1 MPDDF
6 QTFCPV
12 HVDPPFVADRPS
24 HFDSPCRPAPPSWAL
39 QTSLPT
45 IGSISVKKIFAA
57 ILTVSAVGLT
67 APAMAQDAAAPAPA
81 AQAATAK
88 AGDTVYDTAGEVVA
102 TIESV
107 EGQNAVITTG
117 SAKATVPLSSF
128 ASGPKGPTISMT
140 KAQLEAAIS
149 ASK

>member
-1 MPDDF
+1 M
-6 QTFCPV
+6 
-12 HVDPPFVADRPS
+12 
-24 HFDSPCRPAPPSWAL
+24 
-39 QTSLPT
+39 
-45 IGSISVKKIFAA
+45 KKIFAA
-57 ILTVSAVGLT
+57 ILTVSALGMT
-67 APAMAQDAAAPAPA
+67 APAFAQDAAAPAPAAEAPA

-128 ASGPKGPTISMT
+128 AAGPKGPTISMT
-140 KAQLEAAIS
+140 KAQLEAAI
-149 ASK
+149 AGSK

>member
-1 MPDDF
+1 M
-6 QTFCPV
+6 
-12 HVDPPFVADRPS
+12 
-24 HFDSPCRPAPPSWAL
+24 
-39 QTSLPT
+39 
-45 IGSISVKKIFAA
+45 KKIFAA
-57 ILTVSAVGLT
+57 ILTVSAIGMT
-67 APAMAQDAAAPAPA
+67 APAMAQDTTAPAPGAPA

-88 AGDTVYDTAGEVVA
+88 AGDTVYDTAGEAVA

-140 KAQLEAAIS
+140 KTQLEAAIS
-149 ASK
+149 GASK

>member
-1 MPDDF
+1 M
-6 QTFCPV
+6 
-12 HVDPPFVADRPS
+12 
-24 HFDSPCRPAPPSWAL
+24 
-39 QTSLPT
+39 
-45 IGSISVKKIFAA
+45 KKIFAA
-57 ILTVSAVGLT
+57 ILSISAVGLT
-67 APAMAQDAAAPAPA
+67 APAMAQDAAAPAAPEAPA

-102 TIESV
+102 TIESI
-107 EGQNAVITTG
+107 EGQNAVISTG

-149 ASK
+149 SAAK